1 MVGTHAFLVCVCV
14 CFPPSL
20 LLFLFVTG
28 TFKLLEGGLVSHIL
42 AVIHPL
48 SGRLLPAVFTVTDS
62 ATAQTYEQ
70 MFRYT
75 PLHVCGG
82 EVVWLTPSHR
92 NILNVVPLWRP
103 QVILTDM
110 ELAYDVAIRHVF
122 PDTGHRICYF
132 HIKQALKRWYAHCVC
147 VRVGVVCVRLWVCIF
162 LWVVCVCV
170 VCVFALVC
178 VCICFCVCVCVSFTL
193 TQDG

>member
-1 MVGTHAFLVCVCV
+1 M

-147 VRVGVVCVRLWVCIF
+147 ACWSGVCSFVGVHIFVGGVCLC
-162 LWVVCVCV
+162 CVCV
-170 VCVFALVC
+170 H
-178 VCICFCVCVCVSFTL
+178 FCVCVHLLLCVCVCHL
-193 TQDG
+193 P